1 VNRGGEFFDEG
12 GFFFDEGLDG
22 GTTIAAIAGLGARY
36 GFSGRLGIRLDV
48 RDYISSYSQSV
59 PGGDFDAVLQNDIWI
74 TGGIEITL

>member
-1 VNRGGEFFDEG
+1 MNRGGEFFDEG